1 MLFYLLGTSAM
12 GDYAQMR
19 AWTSG
24 SCWLLALQASF
35 LAAGTLGQEEGL
47 RKPAVGSKE
56 ARVHEINVLDLVGAV
71 LRSHSELG
79 LIFRARSLPYVE
91 TSHSG
96 IVLFLS
102 PLRFDPAFT
111 RKNRAGFPG
120 WA

>member
-47 RKPAVGSKE
+47 RKPAVG
-56 ARVHEINVLDLVGAV
+56 V
-71 LRSHSELG
+71 
-79 LIFRARSLPYVE
+79 
-91 TSHSG
+91 
-96 IVLFLS
+96 
-102 PLRFDPAFT
+102 
-111 RKNRAGFPG
+111 
-120 WA
+120 